1 MLKSKTNTTG
11 SKTINQQ
18 IADIRK
24 EFVEKI
30 NDFET
35 DFKKFHTAECR
46 NARRKGMRDGNHN
59 RPPDDATFPSS
70 SERELATAY
79 SAQVAELAI
88 DFGGF
93 LERVKKDHVETL
105 QQELNKINEHGI
117 SAEVNKILETK
128 RRELEKAEEEYHE
141 KVDMLREDPNLKNL
155 RQSLDE
161 VDDQL
166 DELSDQIGRRIG
178 NELMKIRP
186 LWYILLLIFVG
197 FAEIAA
203 TYNAFLNFEEP
214 PITTIIWAV
223 GVGAVISIGAHF
235 IGQAY
240 SIGREKKAYLYIATF
255 IGLGILF
262 ALYEVSKVRA
272 ESMADIPVKHISFEA
287 FMAIS
292 FAVFLI
298 GILLSFFTH
307 DSNPALHS
315 LLRKYNHLESAVQ
328 AKERAVFN
336 QKQELLKQ
344 MQAMENAIHIKYND
358 EIKSVENVAQSISLV
373 LNEAITLHDEI
384 LIGLKNMEMFIITSY
399 DRCMQEY
406 RSANAEHRQ
415 QREPEYWRN
424 ALGLPTNFHHLP
436 FLHDKGKMQ
445 GLWHYN
451 PN

>member
-1 MLKSKTNTTG
+1 MLRSKKNTSS
-11 SKTINQQ
+11 SKTIKEE
-18 IADIRK
+18 IVEIRK

-30 NDFET
+30 NDFEIN
-35 DFKKFHTAECR
+35 FKKFHTAECR

-59 RPPDDATFPSS
+59 RPPADSTFLSS
-70 SERELATAY
+70 PEREIATAY

-117 SAEVNKILETK
+117 SAEVNKILENK
-128 RRELEKAEEEYHE
+128 RQKLEKVEEEYHE
-141 KVDMLREDPNLKNL
+141 KLDMLREDPNLKNL
-155 RQSLDE
+155 RQALDE

-166 DELSDQIGRRIG
+166 DEKSEKIGRRIG
-178 NELMKIRP
+178 NELIKIHQV
-186 LWYILLLIFVG
+186 WYILLLIFVG

-235 IGQAY
+235 VGLGF
-240 SIGREKKAYLYIATF
+240 SMGREIRAYIYLATF
-255 IGLGILF
+255 AALVILF
-262 ALYEVSKVRA
+262 ALFEVSRVRA
-272 ESMADIPVKHISFEA
+272 ESIADIPVKHISLEA
-287 FMAIS
+287 FLTIS

-298 GILLSFFTH
+298 GVLLSFFTH
-307 DSNPALHS
+307 DSNPKFQR
-315 LLRKYNHLESAVQ
+315 LLRKYNHLKSAVQ

-336 QKQELLKQ
+336 QKQDLLEQ
-344 MQAMENAIHIKYND
+344 MHAKENAIHIKYND
-358 EIKSVENVAQSISLV
+358 EIKSLQNVAQSVSFL

-406 RSANAEHRQ
+406 RSANAEHR
-415 QREPEYWRN
+415 EEKNPEYWRD
-424 ALGLPTNFHHLP
+424 ALGLPTIFQQLP
-436 FLHDKGKMQ
+436 YLHDKGKLQ